1 MYRLSEIT
9 QRNLEYSLGIK
20 LEELGKMSTEEERE
34 WIEEKAGKKICFSK
48 KRKYGVVGRGNPLLA
63 RRKIRTIDDVDR
75 KSREFYGI

>member
-1 MYRLSEIT
+1 
-9 QRNLEYSLGIK
+9 
-20 LEELGKMSTEEERE
+20 MSTEEERE